1 MIVTEAIYD
10 VRESDNCP
18 RTFETHFTCT
28 SDNNQYVCSCSCHV
42 FVEVGRAHR
51 DISSYDGRTDDV
63 STWHFPRWIRPIVV
77 GGVESE
83 SEGVID

>member
-1 MIVTEAIYD
+1 MMCENPTTVQGLLRHILH
-10 VRESDNCP
+10 VRRITISM
-18 RTFETHFTCT
+18 
-28 SDNNQYVCSCSCHV
+28 YVLVVVMFLSKLGEHTGI
-42 FVEVGRAHR
+42 FRLMT
-51 DISSYDGRTDDV
+51 DGRTDDV